1 MTATVSRLRTG
12 SRATSAVAQLRL
24 ALDELPDL
32 PHELAA
38 RVGTLLD
45 RHERAESGWSFV
57 MVEPNLYHAVVVALL
72 DGEDVR
78 RPRLAVKL
86 WSLLF
91 SKLPPDSNDVQA
103 SRSELARELG
113 CTPREVSEVMSELE
127 GLGAVYRRKEGRGV
141 RYLVHPKFGTHL
153 AGAARD
159 RAQAEAP
166 PLRLPMSAGS
176 IITTASRKRRA
187 RTKTATAG
195 DAQAEA
201 GPTIRLVT
209 T

>member
-1 MTATVSRLRTG
+1 MTATVRRLRPGT
-12 SRATSAVAQLRL
+12 RTASAVTQLRL

-32 PHELAA
+32 PDDLAT
-38 RVGTLLD
+38 RFVTLLD
-45 RHERAESGWSFV
+45 RYARSESGWSFV
-57 MVEPNLYHAVVVALL
+57 MVEPSLFHAVIVELL
-72 DGEDVR
+72 DHSR

-91 SKLPPDSNDVQA
+91 SKLPSDSNEVLATRTD
-103 SRSELARELG
+103 LARELG
-113 CTPREVSEVMSELE
+113 CSPADVSEVMGELE
-127 GLGAVYRRKEGRGV
+127 ELGAVYRRKEGRGV

-166 PLRLPMSAGS
+166 PLRL
-176 IITTASRKRRA
+176 
-187 RTKTATAG
+187 
-195 DAQAEA
+195 
-201 GPTIRLVT
+201 VT